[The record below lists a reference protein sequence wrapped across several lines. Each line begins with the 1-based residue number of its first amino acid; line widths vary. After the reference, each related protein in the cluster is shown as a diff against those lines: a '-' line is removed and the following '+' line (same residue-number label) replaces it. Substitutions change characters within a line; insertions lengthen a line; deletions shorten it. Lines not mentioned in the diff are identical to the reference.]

1 MLINLQGVAL
11 SHDDTTVL
19 HHVDFQVNEND
30 FVYIIGKVGSGKSTL
45 LKALYGEVPVQ
56 EGSAQIFDV
65 DLTRLKNRHLPSLRR
80 RLGIVF
86 QDFQLL
92 RHHTVEQ
99 NLDFVLRAT
108 GWKKKLR
115 PGRIAEVL
123 DMVRLAD
130 KAHCFPHELSGGE
143 QQRVCIARA
152 LLSHPQVL
160 LADEPIGSLDN
171 DTARHIMEI
180 LRSAREQ
187 GTAIV
192 MVTLNLNLLS
202 EYPGIVYRCQN
213 GSLEQ
218 VTNEYSA
225 TIELDA

>member
-115 PGRIAEVL
+115 PELLFVQAGKIFDLPEPFSMQSVFLNRGNPC
-123 DMVRLAD
+123 VRL
-130 KAHCFPHELSGGE
+130 
-143 QQRVCIARA
+143 RA
-152 LLSHPQVL
+152 
-160 LADEPIGSLDN
+160 GSF
-171 DTARHIMEI
+171 
-180 LRSAREQ
+180 
-187 GTAIV
+187 G
-192 MVTLNLNLLS
+192 
-202 EYPGIVYRCQN
+202 
-213 GSLEQ
+213 
-218 VTNEYSA
+218 
-225 TIELDA
+225 